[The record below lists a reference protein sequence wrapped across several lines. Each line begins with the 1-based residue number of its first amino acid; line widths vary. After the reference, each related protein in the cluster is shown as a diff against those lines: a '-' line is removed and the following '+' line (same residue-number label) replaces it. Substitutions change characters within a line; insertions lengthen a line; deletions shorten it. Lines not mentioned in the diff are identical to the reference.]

1 MVVKAMA
8 QAGTPFDF
16 VTTISSSISSLLSS
30 ICDAGSESSSSSSE
44 EPSSA
49 VDVNAGVAVAAI
61 DAEVS
66 DACATALTLP
76 PWNSPAAYGP
86 CPEATV
92 ATEAELEVVVLAAL

>member
-30 ICDAGSESSSSSSE
+30 ICDAGSESSSSSE

-66 DACATALTLP
+66 VACATALTLP